1 MASNVWNYIPQAQKW
16 KDIVTK
22 KLKKNLKNRISFF
35 QFFLSINRT
44 EINFFPLLKIHFES
58 YFHLKSPLKYHKN
71 LPKTTYQFQ
80 NT

>member
-16 KDIVTK
+16 KAIVT
-22 KLKKNLKNRISFF
+22 KNLKNRINFF
-35 QFFLSINRT
+35 QFFLSSNRT